1 MKNKIFILISIM
13 LVMLLCSLDQ
23 MIVSTAMPQIVHELN
38 GVEHL
43 SWVFTAYML
52 AATVTMAIYGKLSD
66 LFGRK
71 KLYIVSIIIFLGASV
86 LSGLAQDMT
95 QLIWFRA
102 LQGIGGGAMM
112 IISFALVGDVFPPAE
127 QAKYQG
133 MLGGVSALSSIVGPL
148 MGGWITDH
156 FSWRWTFY
164 INLPI
169 GIIALVVII
178 AALPRIRK
186 QVSAAAI
193 DFAGAIFM
201 TGTLVPMLL
210 ALVWGGNTY
219 AWNSWEILG
228 LSGGA
233 VFSLIAFIIS
243 ERRAK
248 NAILALDL
256 FRNRVFVVSALSAF
270 ITAMGMFAVILFIP
284 IFGQGIIG
292 ITATHSGLILTPMML
307 SLILAAVISGQVI
320 SRTGKYKLLAL
331 LGMLLSALGMYFF
344 ATISINTTN
353 STLVFYMSFLGAG
366 LGLTMPVFMLT
377 AQNAFSR
384 DRIGEVTAG
393 AQLFKGLG
401 GTVGIAILG
410 GLMNTQLSKHL
421 ENVGGD
427 PFVVM
432 VKKVN
437 PAQPFEMNFK
447 TVQNLLN
454 PQAQVK
460 MKGMIATAP
469 KEMQSQLSGSFDH
482 FLQTVKVAFSTSL
495 DTVFLVSM
503 FIMLCGFIVVLF
515 LPEIPLRKTNE
526 MPGEKEPGIIPG
538 EA

>member
-178 AALPRIRK
+178 TALPRIRK

-482 FLQTVKVAFSTSL
+482 FLQTVKIAFSTSL

-538 EA
+538 EV

>member
-482 FLQTVKVAFSTSL
+482 FLQTVKIAFSTSL